1 METFYFEKQ
10 YKASQRADHWKSVLK
25 PDDVPCLKLV
35 FNNDWN
41 DYGFH
46 TWYVLWYIDKKSD
59 YHYIGNVKL
68 MHEDGDAYE
77 YLDGQFKSLDESF
90 CSVGLDTDYYYN
102 LMKLFHE
109 ADVVDILT
117 SLRDCSINRLVYD
130 KFKDTDC
137 FKNSLLRDISTEQA
151 LREGPN
157 IVKMKDPSEAYSFEY
172 TYIPNE
178 DSEIYTT
185 FNCHLE
191 YPCKFYKR
199 SFALIGE
206 NGVGK
211 THMLT
216 GLVRDLVFQN
226 KERFNKIPLLQRCF
240 IICSSRYDEY
250 YKIYEDAG
258 NRTAKL
264 PFSIC
269 HVVQDADAKKRIQN
283 LIFDILK
290 RGTLLTEKGMMVMPQ
305 LFEDAL
311 KKQLPEQLID
321 GLLSKE
327 KVETEEGEYDH
338 WQLNSRKL
346 EKLIDIFSTGQ
357 LQIFSLTVNLFAKL
371 EPGTLVVIDEPEVHL
386 HTTLIQNFICMLND
400 YLSDF
405 KSYAIIA
412 THSPLVVREVVR
424 HNVFLMRK
432 VEGNIPLI
440 SEAHFETFGNDLS
453 DLYRYIFGYDEQTSY
468 FHHVIEH
475 LARKYK
481 SYDKVTEELKKNGVA
496 MNLNSRFEIQEILND
511 LGYEESDTT
520 SD

>member
-1 METFYFEKQ
+1 
-10 YKASQRADHWKSVLK
+10 
-25 PDDVPCLKLV
+25 
-35 FNNDWN
+35 
-41 DYGFH
+41 
-46 TWYVLWYIDKKSD
+46 
-59 YHYIGNVKL
+59 
-68 MHEDGDAYE
+68 
-77 YLDGQFKSLDESF
+77 
-90 CSVGLDTDYYYN
+90 
-102 LMKLFHE
+102 
-109 ADVVDILT
+109 
-117 SLRDCSINRLVYD
+117 
-130 KFKDTDC
+130 
-137 FKNSLLRDISTEQA
+137 
-151 LREGPN
+151 
-157 IVKMKDPSEAYSFEY
+157 
-172 TYIPNE
+172 
-178 DSEIYTT
+178 
-185 FNCHLE
+185 
-191 YPCKFYKR
+191 
-199 SFALIGE
+199 
-206 NGVGK
+206 
-211 THMLT
+211 
-216 GLVRDLVFQN
+216 
-226 KERFNKIPLLQRCF
+226 
-240 IICSSRYDEY
+240 
-250 YKIYEDAG
+250 
-258 NRTAKL
+258 
-264 PFSIC
+264 
-269 HVVQDADAKKRIQN
+269 
-283 LIFDILK
+283 
-290 RGTLLTEKGMMVMPQ
+290 MVMPQ

-520 SD
+520 FD

>member
-1 METFYFEKQ
+1 M
-10 YKASQRADHWKSVLK
+10 
-25 PDDVPCLKLV
+25 
-35 FNNDWN
+35 
-41 DYGFH
+41 
-46 TWYVLWYIDKKSD
+46 
-59 YHYIGNVKL
+59 
-68 MHEDGDAYE
+68 
-77 YLDGQFKSLDESF
+77 
-90 CSVGLDTDYYYN
+90 
-102 LMKLFHE
+102 
-109 ADVVDILT
+109 
-117 SLRDCSINRLVYD
+117 
-130 KFKDTDC
+130 
-137 FKNSLLRDISTEQA
+137 LRDISTEQA
-151 LREGPN
+151 LREGSN

-240 IICSSRYDEY
+240 IICSSKYDEY
-250 YKIYEDAG
+250 YNIYGDAG
-258 NRTAKL
+258 NRAAKL
-264 PFSIC
+264 PFTIC
-269 HVVQDADAKKRIQN
+269 HVVQDADAKNRIQN
-283 LIFDILK
+283 FIGDILK

-311 KKQLPEQLID
+311 KKQLPEELID
-321 GLLSKE
+321 GLLSNE

-357 LQIFSLTVNLFAKL
+357 LQIFSLTVNLFANL

-386 HTTLIQNFICMLND
+386 HTTLIQNFVCMLND

-432 VEGNIPLI
+432 VEGNIPLV

-468 FHHVIEH
+468 FHHVIEY

-481 SYDKVTEELKKNGVA
+481 SYDKVIGELKKNGVA

-511 LGYEESDTT
+511 LGDEESETT